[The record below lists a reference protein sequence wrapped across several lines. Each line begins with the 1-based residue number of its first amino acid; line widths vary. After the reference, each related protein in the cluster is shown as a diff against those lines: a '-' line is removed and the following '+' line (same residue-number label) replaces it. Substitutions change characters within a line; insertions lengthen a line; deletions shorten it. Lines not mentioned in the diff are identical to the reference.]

1 MKTGVIVKLRNNGSF
16 GFIKI
21 DNSDSEIY
29 FSRNSTIGKL
39 KQNDRVSFE
48 QMNGPKGLEAVD
60 VKILNPN
67 TKKFKDLPDEYS
79 AELGD
84 EISTPV
90 DSAKDKISK
99 DIIKSISDNWKLEAR
114 QETQKNY
121 FYHLD
126 EVNSILNR
134 NKYYIISRKGS
145 GKSSISE
152 YLLGLKS
159 FNTFSEKLSFKNFPF
174 NDLYSLD
181 NQRYTPP
188 NQYITLWKYL
198 IYSTVAKLMVTNEKI
213 DSDVRSK
220 LGEVYRP
227 DPIRS
232 LSRTISDW
240 TSKEFGATI
249 LGSGGTFKLSRDFRN
264 QPTNWVERVSN
275 LEDIILEYCDDSK
288 YFIIFD
294 ELDEDYRTLKTD
306 EHTQYN
312 YLLTSLFKAVQDVK
326 NTFNATRLNICP
338 IVFLREWHP
347 CVNKRC

>member
-1 MKTGVIVKLRNNGSF
+1 MEVSDLSKSIIPIRKFILAGTLLFGKLR
-16 GFIKI
+16 
-21 DNSDSEIY
+21 
-29 FSRNSTIGKL
+29 
-39 KQNDRVSFE
+39 QNDRVSFE

-67 TKKFKDLPDEYS
+67 TKIFKDLPDEVS

-90 DSAKDKISK
+90 DSAKDKISR
-99 DIIKSISDNWKLEAR
+99 DIKSISNNWKLEAR

-220 LGEVYRP
+220 LGEIYDLTVFVRY
-227 DPIRS
+227 
-232 LSRTISDW
+232 
-240 TSKEFGATI
+240 
-249 LGSGGTFKLSRDFRN
+249 
-264 QPTNWVERVSN
+264 Q
-275 LEDIILEYCDDSK
+275 
-288 YFIIFD
+288 
-294 ELDEDYRTLKTD
+294 EL
-306 EHTQYN
+306 
-312 YLLTSLFKAVQDVK
+312 
-326 NTFNATRLNICP
+326 
-338 IVFLREWHP
+338 
-347 CVNKRC
+347 